1 MKILDEKNII
11 SEIKDS
17 VNTLGIKIEMTEKR
31 ISGLVDQ
38 QKFSNLKNKEK
49 KDFK

>member
-17 VNTLGIKIEMTEKR
+17 VNTLGIILKTKPDKYIT
-31 ISGLVDQ
+31 
-38 QKFSNLKNKEK
+38 KNKSI
-49 KDFK
+49 DQYPSWT